1 MRAAVTSGA
10 LLLFCATL
18 AGCQIGGS
26 PGVLPRTAV
35 PPPPSM
41 AGTSPDKSQT
51 ATARPIPSGAQAPG
65 APDPEER
72 SASEPMI
79 QPLLTGRGAGAGFR
93 FRGPHSVNGVL
104 TRAGRD
110 GVTGRVALSPR
121 RCGASSSASAL
132 AEIRDKA
139 PAGVFLLGQGMPT

>member
-1 MRAAVTSGA
+1 
-10 LLLFCATL
+10 
-18 AGCQIGGS
+18 
-26 PGVLPRTAV
+26 
-35 PPPPSM
+35 
-41 AGTSPDKSQT
+41 
-51 ATARPIPSGAQAPG
+51 
-65 APDPEER
+65 
-72 SASEPMI
+72 MI

-132 AEIRDKA
+132 AEIRDTA
-139 PAGVFLLGQGMPT
+139 PAGAFLLGQGNAHLSAKPAADRRPPSWETQGGSAIPP